1 MLRLPLSIVALA
13 VAGLLWPRGAG
24 AHAILVDSQPAAQA
38 VVPPGPAKFRFRF
51 NSRVDHLRSRLVLRA
66 GQGETALSIDSISDM
81 DVPAASAT
89 LAPGD
94 YTMRWLVLAVDGH
107 ITRGDLPF
115 SVRAP

>member
-1 MLRLPLSIVALA
+1 MLRLSLLIVTLA
-13 VAGLLWPRGAG
+13 VGGFLWPRGAG

-38 VVPPGPAKFRFRF
+38 VVPPGSAKFRFWF

-66 GQGETALSIDSISDM
+66 GQGETALSIDATSDM
-81 DVPAASAT
+81 DVLAASAT
-89 LAPGD
+89 LAPGE

-107 ITRGDLPF
+107 ITRGDVPF